1 MKKLITIMIG
11 CTLALAAGAIAQ
23 QDDAQATPGKKKK
36 QQQKAQAAAEA
47 QPAAGQPA
55 DRSEARP
62 PKGKKSPEQRAE
74 RRNAR
79 AERQA
84 SKAEGAKT
92 STTVQAAETAPAAP
106 DANTR
111 PGKQK
116 GRKAKAAMANES
128 TDATATAPAPDA
140 NAQPGKQRKGRNAK
154 AQMKNQGTA
163 TAPAETSVNAQSA
176 AQSQTAPQA
185 NQPRQAKGKMKGNG
199 KKVDVQAIKAEH
211 ANFQAQARPQQVPAI
226 TFSQS
231 HRISGADQWQGQQ
244 YTVFRSYQP
253 QRHDQS
259 YYHSHYSRVEL
270 IGGGYYYFN
279 NGYWYPAWGYQ
290 PSAQYYVYDGP
301 IYAGQSAERL
311 DRVIAN
317 VQASLQ
323 AMGYYKGEVDG
334 LLGPLTRD
342 ALTGYQSD
350 NRLYTTGTID
360 EPTLSSLGLG

>member
-1 MKKLITIMIG
+1 MKKIITIMIG

-36 QQQKAQAAAEA
+36 QQQKAEASAEG

-55 DRSEARP
+55 ESSEARP
-62 PKGKKSPEQRAE
+62 PQGKKSPEQRAE

-84 SKAEGAKT
+84 NKAEGAKA
-92 STTVQAAETAPAAP
+92 STTAETAPATP

-128 TDATATAPAPDA
+128 VDATTTAPDA
-140 NAQPGKQRKGRNAK
+140 NTQPDKQRKGRNAK
-154 AQMKNQGTA
+154 AQMKNQATA
-163 TAPAETSVNAQSA
+163 TAPTETSVNGQTA
-176 AQSQTAPQA
+176 AQSQTATQA
-185 NQPRQAKGKMKGNG
+185 NQPKQANRRIKGQT
-199 KKVDVQAIKAEH
+199 KKVDVQAIKAQH
-211 ANFQAQARPQQVPAI
+211 ANFQAQARPQQVPAV

-244 YTVFRSYQP
+244 YSAFRSYQP

-259 YYHSHYSRVEL
+259 YYRSHYSRVEL

-342 ALTGYQSD
+342 ALNGYQAD